1 MDQIAHCNIPCLC
14 ALPVSSGTVFVTIVG
29 VEAAKIPND
38 LAEDPFKYFM
48 GKVIDIYIYEVS
60 GVMLC

>member
-1 MDQIAHCNIPCLC
+1 
-14 ALPVSSGTVFVTIVG
+14 VFVSRIVG
-29 VEAAKIPND
+29 VEAAKIAND